1 MYKMKNV
8 IVRGL
13 AAVSLL
19 CLSFVAGAQYRDGV
33 KPDTAGETAGASVQ
47 QILEA
52 ADSSDV
58 PVVIT
63 LDQAL
68 QIALS
73 ENIAVK
79 VADKEI
85 ERTKYAKRGTYAA
98 LFPQID
104 GSGSYQRTIK
114 RQVVYF
120 DGNPMAG
127 LGGSSSGSGS
137 SSGTGSG
144 STSGTG
150 SGSEGSTSS
159 SKGGGIEM
167 GRLNTMSF
175 GVSAAMPIVNAQ
187 LWESVKITGMDVELA
202 VEKARSS
209 RLNMVSQVKNAYY
222 AALFAK
228 EAFDVYREV
237 YENALNNYYETEKK
251 YNVQKATELDMAR
264 AKTNVANAIPN
275 VYNAESSVMLSLWQ
289 LKAVMGVDLEMNI
302 DVVGSI
308 NDYAG
313 MLDYDTAQHNEIS
326 LESNSTMKQLA
337 IQAEEL
343 ARSIRLKQ
351 YAYIPTLSLA
361 FNFSGNTMFNDV
373 PSSQWNWTPYSTVG
387 LSLQIPIFSGLKRMN
402 DVKQARNQYQQMQ
415 YNITDTERN
424 LKIAI
429 RQSLNTMDTNVKSY
443 SAAEEAVDAA
453 QKAYNI
459 ASKSYEV
466 GRATLTDLNDAQLA
480 LTQAKLSQSQAIYNF
495 VVAKTSLE
503 QNLGYDFTT
512 EE

>member
-1 MYKMKNV
+1 MKNV

-33 KPDTAGETAGASVQ
+33 KPDTAAETAGASVQ

-144 STSGTG
+144 S
-150 SGSEGSTSS
+150 EGSTSS

-175 GVSAAMPIVNAQ
+175 GVSAAMPIINAQ

-313 MLDYDTAQHNEIS
+313 MLEYDTAQHNEIS

>member
-1 MYKMKNV
+1 
-8 IVRGL
+8 
-13 AAVSLL
+13 
-19 CLSFVAGAQYRDGV
+19 
-33 KPDTAGETAGASVQ
+33 
-47 QILEA
+47 
-52 ADSSDV
+52 
-58 PVVIT
+58 
-63 LDQAL
+63 
-68 QIALS
+68 
-73 ENIAVK
+73 
-79 VADKEI
+79 
-85 ERTKYAKRGTYAA
+85 
-98 LFPQID
+98 
-104 GSGSYQRTIK
+104 
-114 RQVVYF
+114 
-120 DGNPMAG
+120 
-127 LGGSSSGSGS
+127 
-137 SSGTGSG
+137 
-144 STSGTG
+144 
-150 SGSEGSTSS
+150 
-159 SKGGGIEM
+159 M

-175 GVSAAMPIVNAQ
+175 GISAAMPIVNAQ

-222 AALFAK
+222 AVLFAK

-251 YNVQKATELDMAR
+251 YNVQKATDLDMAR

-289 LKAVMGVDLEMNI
+289 LKAVMGVDLEMNL

-313 MLDYDTAQHNEIS
+313 MLEYDTAQHNEIS
-326 LESNSTMKQLA
+326 LEANSTMKQLA

-343 ARSIRLKQ
+343 AHSIRLKQ

-402 DVKQARNQYQQMQ
+402 DVKQARNQYQQLQ

>member
-1 MYKMKNV
+1 MKNV

-19 CLSFVAGAQYRDGV
+19 CLPFVAGAQYRDGV

-52 ADSSDV
+52 ADSSEV

-137 SSGTGSG
+137 
-144 STSGTG
+144 TSVTG

-175 GVSAAMPIVNAQ
+175 GVSAAMPIINAQ

-222 AALFAK
+222 AVLFAK

-313 MLDYDTAQHNEIS
+313 MLEYDTAQHNEIS

-480 LTQAKLSQSQAIYNF
+480 LTQAKISQSQAIYNF

>member
-1 MYKMKNV
+1 MKNV

-19 CLSFVAGAQYRDGV
+19 CLPFVAGAQYRDGV
-33 KPDTAGETAGASVQ
+33 KPDTAGETAEASVQ

-52 ADSSDV
+52 ADSSEV

-137 SSGTGSG
+137 
-144 STSGTG
+144 TSGTG

-175 GVSAAMPIVNAQ
+175 GVSAAMPIINAQ

-313 MLDYDTAQHNEIS
+313 MLEYDTAQHNEIS

>member
-1 MYKMKNV
+1 MKNV

-19 CLSFVAGAQYRDGV
+19 CLPFVAGAQYRDGV

-137 SSGTGSG
+137 
-144 STSGTG
+144 TSGTG

-175 GVSAAMPIVNAQ
+175 GVSAAMPIINAQ

-222 AALFAK
+222 AVLFAK

-313 MLDYDTAQHNEIS
+313 MLEYDTAQHNEIS

>member
-19 CLSFVAGAQYRDGV
+19 CLPFVAGAQYRDDV

-52 ADSSDV
+52 ADSSEV

-144 STSGTG
+144 S
-150 SGSEGSTSS
+150 EGSTSS

-175 GVSAAMPIVNAQ
+175 GVSAAMPIINAQ

-313 MLDYDTAQHNEIS
+313 MLEYDTAQHNEIS

>member
-1 MYKMKNV
+1 MKNV

-19 CLSFVAGAQYRDGV
+19 CLPFVAGAQYRDGV

-144 STSGTG
+144 S
-150 SGSEGSTSS
+150 EGSTSS

-175 GVSAAMPIVNAQ
+175 GVSAAMPIINAQ

-313 MLDYDTAQHNEIS
+313 MLEYDPAQHNEIS

>member
-1 MYKMKNV
+1 MKNV

-19 CLSFVAGAQYRDGV
+19 CLPFVAGAQYRDGV

-144 STSGTG
+144 S
-150 SGSEGSTSS
+150 EGSTSS

-175 GVSAAMPIVNAQ
+175 GVSAAMPIINAQ

-313 MLDYDTAQHNEIS
+313 MMEYDTAQHNEIS

-443 SAAEEAVDAA
+443 SAAEDAVDAA

>member
-1 MYKMKNV
+1 MKNV

-19 CLSFVAGAQYRDGV
+19 CLPFVAGAQYRDGV

-120 DGNPMAG
+120 DGNPRAG
-127 LGGSSSGSGS
+127 LGGSSS
-137 SSGTGSG
+137 GSG

-175 GVSAAMPIVNAQ
+175 GVSAAMPIINAQ

-313 MLDYDTAQHNEIS
+313 MLEYDTAQHNEIS

>member
-19 CLSFVAGAQYRDGV
+19 CLSFVAGAQYRYGV
-33 KPDTAGETAGASVQ
+33 KPDTAAETAGASVQ

-137 SSGTGSG
+137 
-144 STSGTG
+144 TSGTG

-175 GVSAAMPIVNAQ
+175 GVSAAMPISNAQ

-289 LKAVMGVDLEMNI
+289 LKAVMGVDLEMNL

-313 MLDYDTAQHNEIS
+313 MLEYDTAQHNEIS

-361 FNFSGNTMFNDV
+361 FNFSGNTLFNDV

>member
-19 CLSFVAGAQYRDGV
+19 CLPFVAGAQYRDGV

-144 STSGTG
+144 S
-150 SGSEGSTSS
+150 EGPTSS

-175 GVSAAMPIVNAQ
+175 GVSAAMPIINAQ

-313 MLDYDTAQHNEIS
+313 MLEYDTAQHNEIS

>member
-1 MYKMKNV
+1 MKNV

-19 CLSFVAGAQYRDGV
+19 CLSFVAGAQYGDGV
-33 KPDTAGETAGASVQ
+33 KPNTAAETAGASVQ

-137 SSGTGSG
+137 
-144 STSGTG
+144 TSGTG

-175 GVSAAMPIVNAQ
+175 GVSAAMPIINAQ

-289 LKAVMGVDLEMNI
+289 LKAVMGVDLEMNL

-466 GRATLTDLNDAQLA
+466 GRATLTYLNDAQLA

>member
-1 MYKMKNV
+1 MKNV

-19 CLSFVAGAQYRDGV
+19 CLPFVAGAQYRDGV
-33 KPDTAGETAGASVQ
+33 KPDTAGETAEASVQ

-52 ADSSDV
+52 ADSSEV

-127 LGGSSSGSGS
+127 LGGSSSE
-137 SSGTGSG
+137 SG

-175 GVSAAMPIVNAQ
+175 GVSAAMPIINAQ

-222 AALFAK
+222 AVLFAK

-313 MLDYDTAQHNEIS
+313 MLEYDTAQHNEIS

>member
-19 CLSFVAGAQYRDGV
+19 CLPFFASAQYREGV
-33 KPDTAGETAGASVQ
+33 KADTAAETSGASVQ

-52 ADSSDV
+52 ADSSEV

-144 STSGTG
+144 S
-150 SGSEGSTSS
+150 EGSTSS

-175 GVSAAMPIVNAQ
+175 GVSAAMPIINAQ

-289 LKAVMGVDLEMNI
+289 LKAVMGVDLEMNL

-313 MLDYDTAQHNEIS
+313 MLEYDTAQHNEIS